1 MTTAT
6 IHSEIGDKL
15 MQQFVALIYEVTGI
29 RISEQKK
36 ALLSNRLRRRLRATG
51 IVSFDAYYKHLK
63 SLKTDHDEWDHFLQE
78 VTTHETY
85 LFRDQQHWTWLEKN
99 YLPEMIALASKGKRQ
114 RSLRIWSAASST
126 GDEAYTTAV
135 CISQA
140 LLGSPG
146 WKVNIVGTD
155 IGIGAI
161 EQANRAEFSL
171 RAMRLVP
178 AELKSKYFTE
188 TVPETTWKAKP
199 ALTSMIRFR
208 QHNLLEP
215 LAEMPFDLVFLKNVM
230 IYFDDT
236 SKLRVLAHIRKQI
249 VPGGL
254 LLAGAAEGVSD
265 LLEGYKRLQPWLF
278 QKLPS

>member
-6 IHSEIGDKL
+6 ITAEISDKL
-15 MQQFVALIYEVTGI
+15 MLQFVALIYEVTGI

-51 IVSFDAYYKHLK
+51 IASFEAYYKHLK

-85 LFRDQQHWTWLEKN
+85 LFRDQQHWTWLEKTW
-99 YLPEMIALASKGKRQ
+99 LPQMVALASKGKRS
-114 RSLRIWSAASST
+114 RTLRIWSAASST

-135 CISQA
+135 CVSQA
-140 LLGSPG
+140 LIGQAG

-161 EQANRAEFSL
+161 EQANKAEFSL

-178 AELKSKYFTE
+178 SDLKHKYFTE
-188 TVPETTWKAKP
+188 VVPETTWKAKP

-215 LAEMPFDLVFLKNVM
+215 LSETPFDLVFLKNVM

-236 SKLRVLAHIRKQI
+236 SKKKVLAHLRKHI
-249 VPGGL
+249 VPNGL

-278 QKLPS
+278 ERLAT